1 MFCLFFFFKQKT
13 AYEMRISDWSSDVC
27 SSDLVPARR
36 QSACADRLDSGG
48 FGMGFDILRRGAGHR
63 SSRAAVLTAAMLGAA
78 LMAGAL
84 PAVGAEQDAAQR
96 PLLVPRAP
104 LFASPAHS
112 ELQIRP
118 DGRQLAFL
126 PPLHG
131 VLNVWVAPL
140 VHPKAATP

>member
-78 LMAGAL
+78 IMAGAL
-84 PAVGAEQDAAQR
+84 PAAGDR
-96 PLLVPRAP
+96 K
-104 LFASPAHS
+104 STS
-112 ELQIRP
+112 
-118 DGRQLAFL
+118 
-126 PPLHG
+126 
-131 VLNVWVAPL
+131 LNSS
-140 VHPKAATP
+140 H